1 MSLAGHAVHAEPAAL
16 TVLALLAVDVAA
28 GAAAHAPGGGG
39 GLDIG
44 GGAGTGGTLAHDAGG
59 GTENVAVAR
68 TVAELAAAAV
78 HVVWQRTEHYVGSVL
93 SECHRYQ
100 RSCQLDLI

>member
-1 MSLAGHAVHAEPAAL
+1 MHAEPAAL

-28 GAAAHAPGGGG
+28 GAAAHAPGSVE
-39 GLDIG
+39 LDIG

-59 GTENVAVAR
+59 GNENVAVAR

-93 SECHRYQ
+93 SECHRCR
-100 RSCQLDLI
+100 RSCQLDLT

>member
-1 MSLAGHAVHAEPAAL
+1 MHAEPAAL

-39 GLDIG
+39 LDTG
-44 GGAGTGGTLAHDAGG
+44 GGAGTGGTLAHDAGDG
-59 GTENVAVAR
+59 NENVAVAR
-68 TVAELAAAAV
+68 TVAQLAAAAV

-93 SECHRYQ
+93 PECHRCQ
-100 RSCQLDLI
+100 RSCQLDLT